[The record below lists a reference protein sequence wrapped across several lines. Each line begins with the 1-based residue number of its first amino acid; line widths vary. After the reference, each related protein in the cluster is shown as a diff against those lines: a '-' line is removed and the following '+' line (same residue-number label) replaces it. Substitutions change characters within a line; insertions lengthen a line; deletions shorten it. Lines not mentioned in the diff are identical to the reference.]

1 MKGGG
6 KKKDDVPE
14 GKLRLGQVQT
24 LPDEIDECIKFMQ
37 TTDYGVQDLDILVEL
52 SKQLKAK
59 RQLLFPDKQYLFN
72 LAEAGLTNDQIE
84 NVDKEEAKPDDD
96 VI

>member
-14 GKLRLGQVQT
+14 GKLRIGQVQT

-37 TTDYGVQDLDILVEL
+37 TTDYSVQDLVVLVEL
-52 SKQLKAK
+52 SRQLKAK

-72 LAEAGLTNDQIE
+72 LADAGLSND
-84 NVDKEEAKPDDD
+84 
-96 VI
+96 